1 MTIPVLFDRSGVIA
15 VIKPTGLASQAPP
28 GIPSVESLMRERLFG
43 DAFQADLA
51 AGRRRHPGGFLGMP
65 HRLDRAVSGVLLM
78 ATTPRAARQLSR
90 QFEQRTIDKAYL
102 AVVAAAVPPTTLAD
116 AFEWRDL
123 IRKVPDEPRA
133 EIVAGDITGAREA
146 ITEGHL
152 LTAESDRLLLSL
164 SPRTGRMHQ
173 LRLQAAARGMPIV
186 GDTLYGGRPLPEA
199 ASLDERRRPIALHAW
214 RITFQ
219 DPDSAERITL
229 EAPLPE
235 AFPWTAPVVRSVVSQ
250 PSSQSP

>member
-1 MTIPVLFDRSGVIA
+1 MSIPMLFDRSGVIA

-28 GIPSVESLMRERLFG
+28 GIASVESLMRERLFG

-51 AGRRRHPGGFLGMP
+51 AGQRRHPGGFLGMP

-102 AVVAAAVPPTTLAD
+102 AVVAAAVPPTTLAE

-214 RITFQ
+214 RIAFQ

-235 AFPWTAPVVRSVVSQ
+235 AFPWTAPVVRSVISQ
-250 PSSQSP
+250 PPSQSP

>member
-15 VIKPTGLASQAPP
+15 VVKPTGLASQAPP
-28 GIPSVESLMRERLFG
+28 GIVSVESLMRERLFG

-102 AVVAAAVPPTTLAD
+102 AVVTTASQPTTLAD
-116 AFEWRDL
+116 PFEWRDL

-186 GDTLYGGRPLPEA
+186 GDTLYGGRPSRADATDCPPCLADRVPGSRLGRADQPGSPASRSHPVDRLGIPLGHQPAAIPE
-199 ASLDERRRPIALHAW
+199 
-214 RITFQ
+214 
-219 DPDSAERITL
+219 
-229 EAPLPE
+229 
-235 AFPWTAPVVRSVVSQ
+235 SVTD
-250 PSSQSP
+250 